1 MSELSRRTF
10 LEVASLASAGLISGC
25 SGVSSIAGSHSFSV
39 PVFSDV
45 HFQPYINP
53 FLPGNAGFESCI
65 GGR

>member
-25 SGVSSIAGSHSFSV
+25 SAVSSMAGSHSFSV

-53 FLPGNAGFESCI
+53 FLPGNAGFNPAI
-65 GGR
+65 GVR